1 MTIGVINGPNLNL
14 LGQREPALYGARSL
28 LELLTTLRTE
38 HPEVTIKDFQSNVEG
53 ELIDTLQAW
62 SLDLDGIILNA
73 GGYTHTSVALRDAI
87 AAVDCPV
94 IEVHLSNVYAR
105 EEFRHHSLLASECL
119 GVIAGFGERSYHLA
133 LEHFKNILLCQRIA
147 HILITVLFQA
157 KLLIENLPFR
167 IQIKYLYL
175 DANFFEFPFTY
186 TTKELI

>member
-94 IEVHLSNVYAR
+94 IEVHLSNVHAR

-133 LEHFKNILLCQRIA
+133 LEHFKNILL
-147 HILITVLFQA
+147 
-157 KLLIENLPFR
+157 
-167 IQIKYLYL
+167 
-175 DANFFEFPFTY
+175 
-186 TTKELI
+186 

>member
-14 LGQREPALYGARSL
+14 LGQREPALYGARSMA
-28 LELLTTLRTE
+28 ELLTTLRTE
-38 HPEVTIKDFQSNVEG
+38 HPEVIIKDFQSNVEG

-94 IEVHLSNVYAR
+94 IEVHLSNVHAR

-133 LEHFKNILLCQRIA
+133 LEHFKNILR
-147 HILITVLFQA
+147 
-157 KLLIENLPFR
+157 
-167 IQIKYLYL
+167 
-175 DANFFEFPFTY
+175 
-186 TTKELI
+186 

>member
-133 LEHFKNILLCQRIA
+133 LEHFKNILL
-147 HILITVLFQA
+147 
-157 KLLIENLPFR
+157 
-167 IQIKYLYL
+167 
-175 DANFFEFPFTY
+175 
-186 TTKELI
+186 